1 MNQLQRDL
9 ALFRSFNGSFALESI
24 WQQFCSNPPKG
35 FEKYYK
41 SGGGAAGKKG
51 ESQDDAKA
59 ADNPKPEVS
68 DPPPPPSRSSSESK
82 PKTSTNS
89 DWNFGMF
96 GQTGSNKSSGSSGTP
111 IGGEGNDKEKWLL
124 IGALS
129 VVALI
134 GGLAFMEMGYK
145 EIGWKEFVNRLVA
158 QVAYIRTT
166 NQCKIAVTWLEE
178 SLKNWKSS
186 TRNGCESD

>member
-1 MNQLQRDL
+1 MQRDL

-41 SGGGAAGKKG
+41 SGGAAGKKSDG
-51 ESQDDAKA
+51 QEDAKT

-68 DPPPPPSRSSSESK
+68 DPPPSRSSSESK

-96 GQTGSNKSSGSSGTP
+96 GQTGSNKSSGSGGRP
-111 IGGEGNDKEKWLL
+111 IGSEGSDKEKWLL

-145 EIGWKEFVNRLVA
+145 EIGWKEFVNRLVEQA
-158 QVAYIRTT
+158 IYVRIDCNKTVKLQLLGSRGRR
-166 NQCKIAVTWLEE
+166 KIG
-178 SLKNWKSS
+178 S
-186 TRNGCESD
+186 R